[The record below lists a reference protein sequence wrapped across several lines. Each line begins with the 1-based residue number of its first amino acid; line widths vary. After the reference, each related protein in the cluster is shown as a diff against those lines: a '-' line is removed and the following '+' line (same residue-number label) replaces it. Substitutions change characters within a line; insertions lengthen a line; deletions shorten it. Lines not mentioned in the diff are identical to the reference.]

1 MQVSALYRPDINA
14 LSWLWVRE
22 KLDCPKLLCKAQ
34 FTRFTMILMSLVIL
48 KVFAAYKRKRVFSI
62 TGHLETWFS
71 ESWKKKAAAQFTC
84 FMVVSIRVVQNMSYH
99 SLTDPL
105 RDTWGGVKSEGWTD
119 HFNNNKMISMSVVY
133 SLSFSPLSL
142 FFGALQQVSAKK
154 MASTCVGTLL
164 GRSLAP
170 LIGFYEI
177 WQLGWRHAG
186 RFRSTLH
193 LLRPCSS

>member
-1 MQVSALYRPDINA
+1 MHSLGYESQKNSTV
-14 LSWLWVRE
+14 
-22 KLDCPKLLCKAQ
+22 KKLLCKAQ

-48 KVFAAYKRKRVFSI
+48 QVFCAIQTKTRFLHYGSLGNLIFWK
-62 TGHLETWFS
+62 L
-71 ESWKKKAAAQFTC
+71 KKKSC
-84 FMVVSIRVVQNMSYH
+84 SINLFYGGFHPCSTNMSYH

-154 MASTCVGTLL
+154 IGSTCVGTL
-164 GRSLAP
+164 GRFLAP

>member
-1 MQVSALYRPDINA
+1 
-14 LSWLWVRE
+14 
-22 KLDCPKLLCKAQ
+22 
-34 FTRFTMILMSLVIL
+34 
-48 KVFAAYKRKRVFSI
+48 
-62 TGHLETWFS
+62 
-71 ESWKKKAAAQFTC
+71 
-84 FMVVSIRVVQNMSYH
+84 MV
-99 SLTDPL
+99 
-105 RDTWGGVKSEGWTD
+105 
-119 HFNNNKMISMSVVY
+119 SMSVVY

-154 MASTCVGTLL
+154 IASTCVGTL
-164 GRSLAP
+164 GRFLAP

>member
-1 MQVSALYRPDINA
+1 MHS
-14 LSWLWVRE
+14 
-22 KLDCPKLLCKAQ
+22 LDYESQENSIVQKLLCKAQ

-48 KVFAAYKRKRVFSI
+48 QVFAAYKRKRVFSI
-62 TGHLETWFS
+62 MGHLETWFS
-71 ESWKKKAAAQFTC
+71 ESWKNCSSHLFYGDFHPCST
-84 FMVVSIRVVQNMSYH
+84 NMSYH

-133 SLSFSPLSL
+133 SLSFSPLRL

-154 MASTCVGTLL
+154 IVSTCVGTL
-164 GRSLAP
+164 GRFLAR

-177 WQLGWRHAG
+177 WQLDWRHAG

>member
-1 MQVSALYRPDINA
+1 MQS
-14 LSWLWVRE
+14 
-22 KLDCPKLLCKAQ
+22 LDYESQENSIVPKLLCKAQ

-48 KVFAAYKRKRVFSI
+48 QVFAAYKRKCVFSI

-71 ESWKKKAAAQFTC
+71 ESWKKSC
-84 FMVVSIRVVQNMSYH
+84 SIHLFYGGFHPCSTNMSYH

-142 FFGALQQVSAKK
+142 FFWCPATGFGEKI
-154 MASTCVGTLL
+154 ASTCVGTL
-164 GRSLAP
+164 GRFLAR

-177 WQLGWRHAG
+177 WQLDWRHAG